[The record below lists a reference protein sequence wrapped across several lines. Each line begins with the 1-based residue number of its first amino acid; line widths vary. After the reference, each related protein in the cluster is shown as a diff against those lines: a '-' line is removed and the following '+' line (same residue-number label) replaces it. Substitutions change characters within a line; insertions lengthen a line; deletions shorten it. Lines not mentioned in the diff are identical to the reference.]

1 MNKYM
6 KEEFYNY
13 QNRAYFL
20 KRLAGIFNQLAHTT
34 PDVITV

>member
-13 QNRAYFL
+13 QNRVYFL
-20 KRLAGIFNQLAHTT
+20 KKLMSIFNQLARTMPGVTT
-34 PDVITV
+34 V